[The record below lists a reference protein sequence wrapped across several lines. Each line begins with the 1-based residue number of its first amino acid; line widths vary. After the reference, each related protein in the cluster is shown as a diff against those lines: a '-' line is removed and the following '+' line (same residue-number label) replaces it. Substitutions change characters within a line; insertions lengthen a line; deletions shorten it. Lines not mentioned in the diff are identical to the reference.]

1 MEARERNSNYLSV
14 EIDHSYRSFERLNLG
29 GKNVG
34 AAMTKQCS
42 SSGESLGCYNINIY
56 INNNV
61 QGVNNS
67 VLVGSEVKMGDPEV
81 CFSMREVKFGKDSQE
96 TNRKRRNSSRGFL
109 GMLLVLVVAIIV
121 LAFGS

>member
-1 MEARERNSNYLSV
+1 MSSQS
-14 EIDHSYRSFERLNLG
+14 SYGSFERLNLG

-67 VLVGSEVKMGDPEV
+67 VLVGSEVKMRDPGV
-81 CFSMREVKFGKDSQE
+81 CFSMRGVKFGKDSQE

-109 GMLLVLVVAIIV
+109 GILLVLVVAIIV